1 MSKPTSDNSTSAR
14 AAVSRIEQSLLRY
27 SNRVR
32 NKVSGV
38 KRPPNFNA
46 PNSLALASHPAGNSA
61 NSFGQSSSSP
71 GVTLAFLA
79 THLNCGSV
87 YYFWSLV
94 SAYGI
99 YPRWAAQQP
108 KRRAHSYRKTAAPP
122 SESRLP
128 RPKSWALRKLVYS
141 PSATP
146 PPSYESLRH
155 CLQLRQNPPACAPC
169 PWVLSFPCHCPSVVG
184 FSSPVMTTVHESH
197 QSGIACTRWRL
208 CAWRLRARRVSVVLY
223 RSTNLRTAATPSFS
237 SEMVA
242 AY

>member
-1 MSKPTSDNSTSAR
+1 SQFPDLSTRLSKPTSDSSTSAR

-38 KRPPNFNA
+38 KRRPNFNA

-99 YPRWAAQQP
+99 YPRRGAKRPSIVPTPRHIRRIEGLLRSPTGINPLTTRGRCLP
-108 KRRAHSYRKTAAPP
+108 KKGICLFSVLPEPPQIHRTQAKLQHDQRIRAGMKPPDHPQNIACNKTT
-122 SESRLP
+122 ESR
-128 RPKSWALRKLVYS
+128 
-141 PSATP
+141 
-146 PPSYESLRH
+146 H
-155 CLQLRQNPPACAPC
+155 PA
-169 PWVLSFPCHCPSVVG
+169 S
-184 FSSPVMTTVHESH
+184 
-197 QSGIACTRWRL
+197 RL
-208 CAWRLRARRVSVVLY
+208 A
-223 RSTNLRTAATPSFS
+223 
-237 SEMVA
+237 
-242 AY
+242 